1 MCDDTE
7 RPLESLGYHF
17 YHRINDPSIGYSR
30 IGVTMRT
37 HPTEEHFD
45 PEEFRLRVASQER
58 GIEYLYVNHPWLGE
72 EHYQACVGHI
82 AIKDRKEKFI
92 NAYTFG
98 GDLRIEAN
106 SEKTTC
112 DLVSSVPCFRIEG
125 VTTISSL
132 FAQDTDILLAKI
144 AAETRYSEI
153 VFEQK
158 ISSIDPVLLYGA
170 CLASIESY
178 YENFDHDE
186 IDYFLNLVQFIK
198 HEKERLQM
206 ARALPF
212 PIPELID
219 LL

>member
-1 MCDDTE
+1 
-7 RPLESLGYHF
+7 
-17 YHRINDPSIGYSR
+17 
-30 IGVTMRT
+30 
-37 HPTEEHFD
+37 
-45 PEEFRLRVASQER
+45 
-58 GIEYLYVNHPWLGE
+58 
-72 EHYQACVGHI
+72 VGHI

-98 GDLRIEAN
+98 GDLRIEVN

-112 DLVSSVPCFRIEG
+112 DLISSVPCFRIEG
-125 VTTISSL
+125 VNTISSL
-132 FAQDTDILLAKI
+132 IAQDTDILLAKI

-170 CLASIESY
+170 CLVSIETY
-178 YENFDHDE
+178 NENFDHDE
-186 IDYFLNLVQFIK
+186 IDHLLNLVQFIK

-212 PIPELID
+212 PIPELKD

>member
-1 MCDDTE
+1 MRDNTD
-7 RPLESLGYHF
+7 RPVENLGYHF
-17 YHRINDPSIGYSR
+17 YHRINDPTIGYSR
-30 IGVTMRT
+30 IGVTIRT

-58 GIEYLYVNHPWLGE
+58 GIEYLYVTHPWSGE
-72 EHYQACVGHI
+72 EHYRACVGHV

-98 GDLRIEAN
+98 GDLRIKAD

-112 DLVSSVPCFRIEG
+112 DLISPVPCFRIEG
-125 VTTISSL
+125 VNTISKL
-132 FAQDTDILLAKI
+132 LAQETDILLAKI
-144 AAETRYSEI
+144 AAETGYNEI

-158 ISSIDPVLLYGA
+158 ISSIDPVLIYGA
-170 CLASIESY
+170 CLVSIQSY

-186 IDYFLNLVQFIK
+186 IDYILDLIQFIK

-212 PIPELID
+212 PIPELIE